1 MRRTNFTKVTTCQG
15 YFSRRN
21 RGINLNSP
29 ITINEIQLKIF
40 PQKKKKK
47 HFRSKRLKKTELSQ
61 AFREKVK
68 PISNKFSQK
77 REEAEKL
84 PTHILRP
91 ALS

>member
-47 HFRSKRLKKTELSQ
+47 TLQ
-61 AFREKVK
+61 
-68 PISNKFSQK
+68 IQK
-77 REEAEKL
+77 A
-84 PTHILRP
+84 
-91 ALS
+91 

>member
-40 PQKKKKK
+40 PQKKKKNTSDPK
-47 HFRSKRLKKTELSQ
+47 GLKKLNCP
-61 AFREKVK
+61 KHLGK
-68 PISNKFSQK
+68 K
-77 REEAEKL
+77 
-84 PTHILRP
+84 
-91 ALS
+91 